1 MATKKYDVVVIGAG
15 QAGIPLAQALA
26 KAGRK
31 VALAE
36 MKHLGGS
43 CVNYGCTPTKAV
55 VASARVAHLARRARD
70 FGLEVD
76 AVRVDFPKVLA
87 RARAIVADSRSSLAK
102 MVSSSRGIE
111 LLEGEARLQGRS
123 KKGFRLAIAGEDVE
137 AAEVVLNTGTHT
149 RLPPVDGLDSIPYI
163 TSETWLEH
171 EDLPSHLLMIGGG
184 YIGLEMGQFYR
195 RMGSEVTIV
204 NAGAHV
210 AGHEDHDVSDA
221 LQELLEAEGIRFVM
235 DAKVAKLEKRGSKV
249 AAHIQA
255 GKERSTLEASHVFV
269 ATGRQ
274 PNTGELGL
282 DLVGLAVEKDGTV
295 KTDKRLATK
304 VDGLWVAGDIRG
316 GPMFTHT
323 SWDDYRILESQMLGN
338 GERTLERVVPY
349 AVFTDPELGR
359 VGMTE
364 TEARDKG
371 RKVRIGRFEMRHD
384 GKAREIGETAGF
396 IKVVVDAETGL
407 ILGASVL
414 AVEGAELV
422 HSYIQLMNAEV
433 PFTVMENA
441 IHIHPTL
448 SEAVQSAVSA
458 IDWD

>member
-31 VALAE
+31 VALVE
-36 MKHLGGS
+36 GKHLGGS

-55 VASARVAHLARRARD
+55 VASARVAHLARRAAD
-70 FGLEVD
+70 FGLAID
-76 AVRVDFPKVLA
+76 GLRVDFPKVLG
-87 RARAIVADSRSSLAK
+87 RARDIVA
-102 MVSSSRGIE
+102 SSRASLGKSVAGTRGLE
-111 LLEGEARLQGRS
+111 LLEGHARLLRRARQ
-123 KKGFRLAIAGEDVE
+123 GFRLAVDGNDILAS
-137 AAEVVLNTGTHT
+137 EVVLNTGTRT
-149 RLPPVDGLDSIPYI
+149 RMPPIPGLDAVDCI
-163 TSETWLEH
+163 TSENWLGH
-171 EDLPSHLLMIGGG
+171 DRLPVHLLMIGGG

-204 NAGAHV
+204 DPGAHV

-235 DAKVAKLEKRGSKV
+235 DAKVAKLEKRGAGI
-249 AAHIQA
+249 AATVE
-255 GKERSTLEASHVFV
+255 GKKASSLEASHVFV

-274 PNTGELGL
+274 PNTDDLGL
-282 DLVGLAVEKDGTV
+282 DAVGLVPKKDGTLE
-295 KTDKRLATK
+295 TDARLRTK
-304 VDGLWVAGDIRG
+304 IEGLWVAGDIRG

-364 TEARDKG
+364 TEARNKG
-371 RKVRIGRFEMRHD
+371 LKVRIGRFEMRHD